1 MKAKNYKIWDQSFEQ
16 FQNGEHFKLSQ
27 VNLTRPGSNR
37 VNNNDLNFGCY
48 GRSFFRFFQIVM
60 QYKSPFIK
68 TKAFTS

>member
-27 VNLTRPGSNR
+27 VNLTRPRPNR

-48 GRSFFRFFQIVM
+48 GRSLFRFF
-60 QYKSPFIK
+60 
-68 TKAFTS
+68 